1 MQQSSFEIFIDS
13 SRTDAFVTVS
23 AKFLND
29 CLCPFY
35 GSKTP
40 PVVPLRLS
48 DGKRNLYVGC
58 LTRKTHN
65 LETCKLLMSVILG
78 RDLELENGAI
88 VYCVPV
94 YHPIKASRVLVSP
107 ASVDESEVAEQN
119 ALRIETQLL
128 RQVQV
133 IFPGMTISVVV
144 FSDVHAR
151 VVVQRIEDSQG
162 RELSSGCA
170 VMSEGTEFVIATRS
184 RQATEKGT
192 KPMWAILRCHPY
204 GTYEATITS
213 LTEEKAS
220 LFLNPATAERNHWCD
235 GLVVGFWDLACMSQI
250 LESKEVTPSF
260 LRTNAW
266 RAPIKYIKE
275 MPEGV
280 CCCTVFGQTS
290 NVVVFPNPEENLP
303 TVTDKDVA
311 EDHCIFSSCKE
322 AGFDR
327 VAAVHG
333 ELSQELLRHLSGWF
347 SRETELNTSLGEV
360 NGGNGNVLLCGGKGC
375 GKTALVA
382 AVLSRLRDVHVCVV
396 QCGSGGGS
404 RQLVS
409 LQQALAECILCAPS
423 VLILDDFDAIAPVQR
438 EGAVAAVTGKTK
450 STLEEMLHCFSD
462 AFTFAGRGSVVVLA
476 TCGNREDVYE
486 RLRSA
491 NCFAKITKVE
501 ALDRK
506 ARLALLQQMFPK
518 ESADTLEQLAALTEN
533 YTPFDIKKVS
543 VRIKSCSTDGDFPSL
558 EKAKEVIVRFT
569 PLSHTGIH
577 FLRGEKQSLDSI
589 GGLSNAKKILYD
601 TLVLPMKHPELF
613 ARLPLKN
620 RSGLLLYGPSG
631 CGKTF
636 LVETLVNAA
645 ELNCIVVNGP
655 EVFGKYIGQSEQ
667 KIRDVFERAEAA
679 APCVVFFDEFD
690 SVAPQRGVDNSGVTD
705 RVVNQLLCYL
715 DGVDERKDVYV
726 VAASSRPDL
735 IDAALLRPGRLDKA
749 VECPIPSYE
758 ERLEILLFCLD
769 KISANLSRQEVENIA
784 RETVNWTPADLSG
797 LVSSAHIFVT
807 RRVIER
813 LSLDVAEMD
822 FERSFAVANVGRDTT
837 LEKIEDTL
845 KPLFG
850 TVKKG
855 QDLNLFTQMEMEDM
869 KQALAVTRPS
879 LTSKDILEYERMRYM
894 FTGGDTGNM
903 RSKVGK
909 KLAMQ

>member
-29 CLCPFY
+29 CLSPFY
-35 GSKTP
+35 GSKAP
-40 PVVPLRLS
+40 PVVPLKLS

-65 LETCKLLMSVILG
+65 LEPCKLLMSVILG
-78 RDLELENGAI
+78 KDLELENGTI

-119 ALRIETQLL
+119 ALRIEAQLL

-184 RQATEKGT
+184 RQVAEKGT

-204 GTYEATITS
+204 ATYEAAITS
-213 LTEEKAS
+213 FTEAKVS
-220 LFLNPATAERNHWCD
+220 LCLNPATAERNHWYE
-235 GLVVGFWDLACMSQI
+235 GLVVGFWDLACMSQL

-311 EDHCIFSSCKE
+311 EDHSIFFSCKE
-322 AGFDR
+322 ADFDR
-327 VAAVHG
+327 IAAVHG
-333 ELSQELLRHLSGWF
+333 ELSQELLRHLSSWF
-347 SRETELNTSLGEV
+347 SRETEWNTSLGDV

-382 AVLSRLRDVHVCVV
+382 AVLSRLRDVHVRVV
-396 QCGSGGGS
+396 QCGSEGGS

-409 LQQALAECILCAPS
+409 LQQALAECIMCAPS
-423 VLILDDFDAIAPVQR
+423 VLILDDFDTIAPVQR
-438 EGAVAAVTGKTK
+438 EGSVAAVTGKTK
-450 STLEEMLHCFSD
+450 SILEEMLHCFSD
-462 AFTFAGRGSVVVLA
+462 AVTFAGRSSVVVLA

-491 NCFAKITKVE
+491 NCFAKIMKVE
-501 ALDRK
+501 ALDRE

-543 VRIKSCSTDGDFPSL
+543 VRIKSSSTDGDFPSL
-558 EKAKEVIVRFT
+558 EKAKEVIARFT
-569 PLSHTGIH
+569 PLSHTGIN

-589 GGLSNAKKILYD
+589 GGLSNAKKVLYD

-613 ARLPLKN
+613 ARLPLKT
-620 RSGLLLYGPSG
+620 RSGILLYGPSG

-758 ERLEILLFCLD
+758 ERLEILLSCLD
-769 KISANLSRQEVENIA
+769 KISANLSRQEVEDLA

-813 LSLDVAEMD
+813 LSLDAAETD
-822 FERSFAVANVGRDTT
+822 FERSFAVANVGKGKT
-837 LEKIEDTL
+837 LEKIEDIL

-850 TVKKG
+850 NVKKG
-855 QDLNLFTQMEMEDM
+855 QNLNLVTQMEMEDM
-869 KQALAVTRPS
+869 KQAMSVTRPS
-879 LTSKDILEYERMRYM
+879 LTSKDVLEYERMRCM
-894 FTGGDTGNM
+894 FTGGDTGNK